1 MRRRVL
7 LLAAAAAV
15 VAGAVVTVHLARQPG
30 DDDGAVQTVIP
41 TPTNAEA
48 PPTTPAGPPSAQRV
62 TITVRDRL
70 QGTPLAGARVEV
82 RGGRVRRTDADG
94 VVALPAPRRGR
105 IVVSVTALGYERLRE
120 VVTFAQRRPY
130 ATVWLWRPEWSWP
143 VYGATPERSMAH
155 PAIGLRPPLRTRWAR
170 KFDGMLEFPPVT
182 ANGVGYVATAVG
194 TLTAFRTED
203 GALLWQR
210 RLR

>member
-1 MRRRVL
+1 M
-7 LLAAAAAV
+7 
-15 VAGAVVTVHLARQPG
+15 
-30 DDDGAVQTVIP
+30 
-41 TPTNAEA
+41 
-48 PPTTPAGPPSAQRV
+48 
-62 TITVRDRL
+62 TVRDRL
-70 QGTPLAGARVEV
+70 QRTPLAGARVEV
-82 RGGRVRRTDADG
+82 RGGGLRRTDADG

-120 VVTFAQRRPY
+120 VVTFARQAAI

-143 VYGATPERSMAH
+143 VYGATPERSDGA
-155 PAIGLRPPLRTRWAR
+155 ARDRLRPPLRTRWAR

-210 RLR
+210 RLG